1 MTYGLKDIDK
11 AAKAIMATPYTYV
24 ALLDESG
31 KKLHGWSPLKDK
43 EGYVRTKIA
52 KYLCLETTEPGTYQV
67 AGKQMRSDTV
77 TICYIEKTGMK
88 TKPAPKAEANPLDG
102 MPLNILED
110 RANLKY
116 ETEYLRAQVK
126 QLTEALAEKD
136 REIEELEEE
145 LAEMEAE
152 NAALTTQNQTL
163 SEDPLKATI
172 KEAAPLLMQTALPL
186 LTGLLAKY
194 AGPYMAAAAP
204 ATPETEPPIIPVYET
219 DRTGTS

>member
-43 EGYVRTKIA
+43 EGYVKTKIA

-77 TICYIEKTGMK
+77 TICYIEKMGMQ
-88 TKPAPKAEANPLDG
+88 TKPQPKPQANPLDG

-126 QLTEALAEKD
+126 QLTAALEEKD
-136 REIEELEEE
+136 KEIEELEEE
-145 LAEMEAE
+145 LAEIEAE

-194 AGPYMAAAAP
+194 AGPYMAAAQP
-204 ATPETEPPIIPVYET
+204 APETEPPIIPVYEAE
-219 DRTGTS
+219 RTGTS

>member
-1 MTYGLKDIDK
+1 
-11 AAKAIMATPYTYV
+11 MATPYTYV

-204 ATPETEPPIIPVYET
+204 AAPETEPPIIPVYET